1 MDLLPKSKESNKQM
15 SYKIKAIALAES
27 CGCEIQETGNGSV
40 YLNAPEGK
48 HLANHGTSFMRLW
61 DGEERELRP
70 SWKSFYSVVAL
81 EVKRGFV
88 DQEEE

>member
-1 MDLLPKSKESNKQM
+1 MDLLPKSKERNNQM

-48 HLANHGTSFMRLW
+48 HLANHGTSFIRLW

-70 SWKSFYSVVAL
+70 SWKSFYSVVANEL
-81 EVKRGFV
+81 KVGLV
-88 DQEEE
+88 DGREE

>member
-1 MDLLPKSKESNKQM
+1 M
-15 SYKIKAIALAES
+15 SSREKTIALAES

-48 HLANHGTSFMRLW
+48 QLANQGTSFIRLW

-70 SWKSFYSVVAL
+70 SWKSFYL
-81 EVKRGFV
+81 EVAQEIKRGFI
-88 DQEEE
+88 DKEDE